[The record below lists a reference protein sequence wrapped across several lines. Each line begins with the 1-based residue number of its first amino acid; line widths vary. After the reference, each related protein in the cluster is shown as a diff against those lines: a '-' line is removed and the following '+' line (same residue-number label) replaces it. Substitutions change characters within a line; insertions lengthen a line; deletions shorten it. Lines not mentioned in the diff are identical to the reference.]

1 MKKFVKKV
9 SLISLATIGAISVA
23 SCGKNGDDHYVVEHL
38 DVDNGD
44 VSVHD
49 ASNAT
54 RYSYS
59 NASYEERTKI
69 LGVLEKYAVNNNL
82 TGLTLYGDG
91 SYVGYSTRIQ
101 SPNNWTYI
109 PGYGF
114 GIVSEGS
121 ITEDLASETNTNWK
135 RYYHSYETDVPPTLN
150 YMNSQESVTG
160 DLAAYVQGS
169 YFGTKIDETDSKA
182 YRWMGDLAVD
192 NSKGFDG
199 LLEAVDANEEGMAY
213 EYKFKLKSDIKYTIL
228 SSNSTLSA
236 FNNTTIAADD
246 YLTPYKLYYSQY
258 VAFVRGT
265 ETFGTSQ
272 EVAGASD
279 YYKAT
284 QKATT
289 WEEMDAAWEK
299 YMSKSIYVDS
309 EGYLHYKF
317 KNLHTKFYAMY
328 ESSSFMFAP
337 VPKSYISALQTV
349 GSYDS
354 AADAAKG
361 AWMNATDN
369 THGSLTPVD
378 TVLSSGAYAVESW
391 TDTAIVFKRS
401 NRTDFDGSMY
411 NIQGI
416 HFAILTA
423 QKTDTTAAY
432 KAFLGGTS
440 DYDASKSTLDAA
452 GVPSTMLNEQKS
464 KAYVKQSQD
473 SSTYKINYNTCT
485 KERWAELFGTNG
497 TITQTAEASY
507 WDVKP
512 CMSNNDFLKGLS
524 LSLDRSKFAETYG
537 RTATAN
543 YFGNGY
549 YSNPENGTIYNTT
562 DEHKAAMSD
571 LVNANTDKYGYSLA
585 LAQDYFTKAAK
596 TLTESGAYK
605 SGDTVKIEVA
615 WQTEAQSTTQGA
627 TLKQMFESAFNQS
640 GAHTEYG
647 LTLEVTNYACAV
659 WSDVYYKKMMVGQ
672 FDLAF
677 GSISGN
683 SLNPLNFLEVLK
695 SDNSSGFTLNWGP
708 DTNTVDETISYD
720 GKTWSFDALWQA
732 ADSSALVEN
741 GKKVDYVDT
750 KVQSSKYN
758 EDGSRT
764 TRIKY
769 SSYTGSEWRATF
781 LDDNGK
787 VKDGYVSISLYDVD
801 GNDIAI
807 TAEDYTVTVENGYIV
822 VTTNA
827 NIEIDSCLMSVQ
839 VYYDV
844 EQKIDGEWTTS
855 ESAKSDAVVNAMTI
869 ATGK

>member
-1 MKKFVKKV
+1 MKSFVKKIGLV
-9 SLISLATIGAISVA
+9 SLATIGAISVA
-23 SCGKNGDDHYVVEHL
+23 SCGNNDDHYVVEHL

-49 ASNAT
+49 ASSAV

-69 LGVLEKYAVNNNL
+69 LGLLEKYAVNNNI

-91 SYVGYSTRIQ
+91 AYVGYSSRIK
-101 SPNNWTYI
+101 SPNNWHYI
-109 PGYGF
+109 SGYGY
-114 GIVSEGS
+114 GIVSEGE
-121 ITEDLASETNTNWK
+121 ITEDLASETNANWK
-135 RYYHSYETDVPPTLN
+135 KYYHSYETDVPPTLN

-160 DLAAYVQGS
+160 DLAAYIQGA
-169 YFGTKIDETDSKA
+169 YFGTKIDENDSTA
-182 YRWMGDLAVD
+182 YRWMGDLAED
-192 NSKGFDG
+192 DEKGFEG
-199 LLEAVDANEEGMAY
+199 LLELVNPNSDGMST
-213 EYKFKLKSDIKYTIL
+213 EVKFKLKDHIKYTLL
-228 SSNSTLSA
+228 SSNSTLNA
-236 FNNTTIAADD
+236 FNNTEAVADD

-258 VAFVRGT
+258 IAFVRGT

-284 QKATT
+284 KDATT
-289 WEEMDAAWEK
+289 WEEIDAAWNT
-299 YMSKSIYVDS
+299 YMKDSIFVDS

-317 KNLHTKFYAMY
+317 KSAQTKFYAMY
-328 ESSSFMFAP
+328 NCSSFMFAP
-337 VPKSYISALQTV
+337 VPKAYLTALQTV

-354 AADAAKG
+354 VADAVKG
-361 AWMNATDN
+361 AWMNATDD

-378 TVLSSGAYAVESW
+378 TALSSGAYAVESW

-401 NRTDFDGSMY
+401 NRDDFDDSMY
-411 NIQGI
+411 NIEGL
-416 HFAILTA
+416 HFKILTA
-423 QKTDTTAAY
+423 QKTDNTAAY
-432 KAFLGGTS
+432 KEFLGGTG
-440 DYDASKSTLDAA
+440 DYDATKSTLDAA
-452 GVPSTMLNEQKS
+452 SVPSTMLDEQKN
-464 KAYVKQSQD
+464 KDYVRQTTD

-524 LSLDRSKFAETYG
+524 LSLDRSTFAETYG

-549 YSNPENGTIYNTT
+549 YSNPENGTIYNDT

-571 LVNANTDKYGYSLA
+571 LVNEDTDQYGYSLS
-585 LAQDYFTKAAK
+585 LAQEYFTKAAK
-596 TLTESGAYK
+596 TLTENGSYK
-605 SGDTVKIEVA
+605 SGDTVKVEVA
-615 WQTEAQSTTQGA
+615 WQTESQSTTQGA
-627 TLKQMFESAFNQS
+627 TLKQMFESAFNS
-640 GAHTEYG
+640 SAAHTEYG
-647 LTLEVTNYACAV
+647 LTLEITNYACAV

-708 DTNTVDETISYD
+708 DTNTVDSTMVYD

-750 KVQSSKYN
+750 KLQSSIYN
-758 EDGSRT
+758 EDGTRT
-764 TRIKY
+764 TKIKY
-769 SSYTGSEWRATF
+769 SAYSSDEWRATF
-781 LDDNGK
+781 LESDGA
-787 VKDGYVSISLYDVD
+787 VKDGYISVALYDYE
-801 GNDIAI
+801 GNDIAL
-807 TAEDYTVTVENGYIV
+807 TEEDYTVTVENGYIV

-827 NIEIDSCLMSVQ
+827 NVEIDSCVMSVQ
-839 VYYDV
+839 IYYDV
-844 EQKIDGEWTTS
+844 EQKVDGAWTTS
-855 ESAKSDAVVNAMTI
+855 ESAKSDAVVNSISI